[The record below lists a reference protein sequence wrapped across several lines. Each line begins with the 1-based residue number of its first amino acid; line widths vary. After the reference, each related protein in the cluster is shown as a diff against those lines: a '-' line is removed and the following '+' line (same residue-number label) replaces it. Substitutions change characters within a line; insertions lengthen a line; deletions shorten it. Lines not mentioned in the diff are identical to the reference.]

1 MGIYKKGGHWYIDYR
16 VGGRR
21 RRERVGPLRRMAETV
36 LGKRQVEIAEGRF
49 LDRKSIRRGRFDD
62 FAVEYQEYSRANA
75 PWSSPGFA
83 GEAPRV

>member
-1 MGIYKKGGHWYIDYR
+1 
-16 VGGRR
+16 
-21 RRERVGPLRRMAETV
+21 MAETV

-49 LDRKSIRRGRFDD
+49 LDRKSIRRVRFDD

-83 GEAPRV
+83 LAMSHILAGWTLCR